1 MLLHSRT
8 LPSSMTEQ
16 SLPSLILCI
25 NDQELSSTCCILEK
39 GLKPQQCLS
48 WFGKIT
54 CGNWCLSLIFF
65 VLKEW
70 NIFTIISYHLGV
82 AAICVEKSDCSLT
95 KIKISIYF
103 LHKNS
108 DNIRH
113 TVSWVGGSG
122 GFKKILWRSLS
133 AYRILSPKIS
143 LGLFFSICLSWTLVC
158 IDEESW
164 TSIPIVTLFKYQQT

>member
-1 MLLHSRT
+1 MLRHSQT

-65 VLKEW
+65 VLKV
-70 NIFTIISYHLGV
+70 TIISYHLGV

-95 KIKISIYF
+95 KIKISIYI

-113 TVSWVGGSG
+113 TGSLGGGGSRKFYG
-122 GFKKILWRSLS
+122 GRWAHIQFFHQKYLWG
-133 AYRILSPKIS
+133 Y
-143 LGLFFSICLSWTLVC
+143 FFSRCLSWTLFC